1 MADRCSSRRIFLLQ
15 YHKDHQLRGAI
26 SGGQTGLKDV
36 IFPINSFLK
45 IFLFKNP
52 QFLFFLACLVKRFTV
67 TCTGILTDH
76 PFAVFL
82 YRKRLVILR
91 TGSPLH

>member
-1 MADRCSSRRIFLLQ
+1 MAGRCSSRRIFLLH
-15 YHKDHQLRGAI
+15 YHIDHQLRGGI

-45 IFLFKNP
+45 IFLFKKSR
-52 QFLFFLACLVKRFTV
+52 FLYFFACVVKRFTV
-67 TCTGILTDH
+67 ICTGILTDH

>member
-1 MADRCSSRRIFLLQ
+1 MADRCSSRRIFLLH

-36 IFPINSFLK
+36 IFRINSFLK
-45 IFLFKNP
+45 IFLFKKSR
-52 QFLFFLACLVKRFTV
+52 FLYFFACVVKRFTV
-67 TCTGILTDH
+67 ICTGILTDH